1 MNKQNGI
8 SIIEVCVVLI
18 ASLFFIYISSYI
30 LHLSKTFNAA
40 RDVANELRLMRGQIE
55 IYNNIK
61 VKQGYKIY
69 ESTST
74 STSASGYYLIMG
86 EGEKKIDEILMIC
99 MLVKDSC
106 GYVIGNKMKYVS
118 FLRAGVSLADI
129 GISLTPPGTV
139 NAALLFRI

>member
-18 ASLFFIYISSYI
+18 SSLFFLYISSYI

-40 RDVANELRLMRGQIE
+40 RDVANELRLMREQIE
-55 IYNNIK
+55 IYHNIK
-61 VKQGYKIY
+61 EKPGYNIY
-69 ESTST
+69 ESD
-74 STSASGYYLIMG
+74 GYYLIMG
-86 EGEKKIDEILMIC
+86 GGEKKIDEILMIC

-106 GYVIGNKMKYVS
+106 GYVINNNMKYVS

-129 GISLTPPGTV
+129 GLCLPTSDTV

>member
-8 SIIEVCVVLI
+8 SIVEVCVVLI
-18 ASLFFIYISSYI
+18 SSLFFLYISSYI

-40 RDVANELRLMRGQIE
+40 RDMANELRLMREQIE

-69 ESTST
+69 ESTS
-74 STSASGYYLIMG
+74 GYYLIMG
-86 EGEKKIDEILMIC
+86 EGERKIDEILMIC

-129 GISLTPPGTV
+129 GISLTSPGTV

>member
-18 ASLFFIYISSYI
+18 SSLFFLYISSYI

-40 RDVANELRLMRGQIE
+40 RDVANELRLMREQIE
-55 IYNNIK
+55 IYHNIK
-61 VKQGYKIY
+61 EKPGYNIY
-69 ESTST
+69 ESD
-74 STSASGYYLIMG
+74 GYYLIMRG
-86 EGEKKIDEILMIC
+86 GEKKIDEILMIC

-106 GYVIGNKMKYVS
+106 GYVINNNMKYVS

-129 GISLTPPGTV
+129 GLSLPTSDTV

>member
-18 ASLFFIYISSYI
+18 SSLFFLYISSYI

-40 RDVANELRLMRGQIE
+40 RDVANELRLMRAQIE
-55 IYNNIK
+55 IYNNIT
-61 VKQGYKIY
+61 VRQGYKIY
-69 ESTST
+69 KST
-74 STSASGYYLIMG
+74 SGYYLIMG

-106 GYVIGNKMKYVS
+106 GYVIGNEMKYVS

-129 GISLTPPGTV
+129 GISLTPSRTV

>member
-8 SIIEVCVVLI
+8 SIVEVCVILI
-18 ASLFFIYISSYI
+18 SSLFYIYISSYI

-40 RDVANELRLMRGQIE
+40 RNVADELRLMREQIE
-55 IYNNIK
+55 IYNNTNE
-61 VKQGYKIY
+61 KQGYKIY
-69 ESTST
+69 KND
-74 STSASGYYLIMG
+74 GYYLIIR

-118 FLRAGVSLADI
+118 FLRAGVSLEAI
-129 GISLTPPGTV
+129 GISLPASGIV

>member
-8 SIIEVCVVLI
+8 SIIEVCIILI
-18 ASLFFIYISSYI
+18 SSLFFIYISSYI

-40 RDVANELRLMRGQIE
+40 RDVANELRLMREQIE
-55 IYNNIK
+55 IYNKIN
-61 VKQGYKIY
+61 VKQGYNIY
-69 ESTST
+69 KSD
-74 STSASGYYLIMG
+74 GYYLIMG

-106 GYVIGNKMKYVS
+106 GYVFNNKMKYAS
-118 FLRAGVSLADI
+118 SLRADVSLTDI
-129 GISLTPPGTV
+129 GFSLMASRTV

>member
-18 ASLFFIYISSYI
+18 SSLFFLYISSYI

-40 RDVANELRLMRGQIE
+40 RDVANELRLMREQIE
-55 IYNNIK
+55 IYHNIK
-61 VKQGYKIY
+61 EKPGYNIY
-69 ESTST
+69 ESD
-74 STSASGYYLIMG
+74 GYYLIMG
-86 EGEKKIDEILMIC
+86 GGEKKIDEILMIC

-106 GYVIGNKMKYVS
+106 GYVINNNMKYVS

-129 GISLTPPGTV
+129 GLLLPTSDTV

>member
-8 SIIEVCVVLI
+8 GIVEVCVVLI
-18 ASLFFIYISSYI
+18 SSLFFIYISSYI

-40 RDVANELRLMRGQIE
+40 RDVANELRLMREQIE

-61 VKQGYKIY
+61 GKQGYKIY
-69 ESTST
+69 EST
-74 STSASGYYLIMG
+74 SGYYLIMG

-129 GISLTPPGTV
+129 GISLPASGTV

>member
-18 ASLFFIYISSYI
+18 SSLFFIYISSYI

-40 RDVANELRLMRGQIE
+40 RNVANELRLMRAQIE
-55 IYNNIK
+55 IYNNIT

-69 ESTST
+69 KST
-74 STSASGYYLIMG
+74 SGYYLIMG

-106 GYVIGNKMKYVS
+106 GYVIGNEMKYVS

-129 GISLTPPGTV
+129 GISLTPSRSV

>member
-18 ASLFFIYISSYI
+18 SSLFFLYISSYI

-40 RDVANELRLMRGQIE
+40 RDVANELRLMREQIE

-74 STSASGYYLIMG
+74 STSGYYLIMG

-106 GYVIGNKMKYVS
+106 GYVIGNKMEYVS

-129 GISLTPPGTV
+129 GISLTAPGTV

>member
-18 ASLFFIYISSYI
+18 SSLFFLYISSYI

-40 RDVANELRLMRGQIE
+40 RDVANELRLMRAQIE
-55 IYNNIK
+55 IYNNST

-69 ESTST
+69 KST
-74 STSASGYYLIMG
+74 SGYYLIMG

-106 GYVIGNKMKYVS
+106 GYVIGNEMKYVS

-129 GISLTPPGTV
+129 GISLTPSRTV

>member
-18 ASLFFIYISSYI
+18 SSLFLIYISSYI

-40 RDVANELRLMRGQIE
+40 RNVANELRLMRAQIE
-55 IYNNIK
+55 IYNNIT

-69 ESTST
+69 KST
-74 STSASGYYLIMG
+74 SGYYLIMG

-106 GYVIGNKMKYVS
+106 GYVIGNEMKYVS

-129 GISLTPPGTV
+129 GISLTPSRSV

>member
-8 SIIEVCVVLI
+8 SIIEVCVVLT
-18 ASLFFIYISSYI
+18 SLLFFIYISSYI

-40 RDVANELRLMRGQIE
+40 REVANELRLMRGQIE
-55 IYNNIK
+55 IYNNTNE
-61 VKQGYKIY
+61 KQGYKIHKN
-69 ESTST
+69 
-74 STSASGYYLIMG
+74 AGYYLIIR

-118 FLRAGVSLADI
+118 FLRADVPLADI
-129 GISLTPPGTV
+129 GFLLTPSRTV

>member
-8 SIIEVCVVLI
+8 SIIEVCLILI
-18 ASLFFIYISSYI
+18 ASLFFLYISSYI

-40 RDVANELRLMRGQIE
+40 RDVANELRLMREQIE

-61 VKQGYKIY
+61 EKPGYNIY
-69 ESTST
+69 ESD
-74 STSASGYYLIMG
+74 GYYLIMG
-86 EGEKKIDEILMIC
+86 GGEKKIDEILMIC

-106 GYVIGNKMKYVS
+106 GYVINNNMKYVS

-129 GISLTPPGTV
+129 GFSLTPSKTV

>member
-18 ASLFFIYISSYI
+18 SSLFFLYISSYI

-40 RDVANELRLMRGQIE
+40 RDVANELRLMRAQIE
-55 IYNNIK
+55 IYNNIT

-69 ESTST
+69 KST
-74 STSASGYYLIMG
+74 SGYYLIMG

-106 GYVIGNKMKYVS
+106 GYVIGNEMKYVS

-129 GISLTPPGTV
+129 GISLTPPRTV

>member
-8 SIIEVCVVLI
+8 SIVEVCVVLI
-18 ASLFFIYISSYI
+18 SSLFFLYISSYV
-30 LHLSKTFNAA
+30 LHLSKTFSAA

-61 VKQGYKIY
+61 EKQGYKIY
-69 ESTST
+69 E
-74 STSASGYYLIMG
+74 SASGYYLIMG

>member
-8 SIIEVCVVLI
+8 SIVEVCVVLI
-18 ASLFFIYISSYI
+18 SSLFFLYISSYI
-30 LHLSKTFNAA
+30 LHLSKTFNVA
-40 RDVANELRLMRGQIE
+40 RDMANELRLMREQIE

-69 ESTST
+69 ESTS
-74 STSASGYYLIMG
+74 GYYLIMG
-86 EGEKKIDEILMIC
+86 EGERKIDEILMIC

>member
-8 SIIEVCVVLI
+8 SIIEVCLILI
-18 ASLFFIYISSYI
+18 ASLFFLYISSYI
-30 LHLSKTFNAA
+30 LHLGKTFNAA
-40 RDVANELRLMRGQIE
+40 RDVANELRLMREQIE

-61 VKQGYKIY
+61 EKPGYNIY
-69 ESTST
+69 ESD
-74 STSASGYYLIMG
+74 GYYLIMG
-86 EGEKKIDEILMIC
+86 GGEKKIDEILMIC

-106 GYVIGNKMKYVS
+106 GYVINNNMKYVS

-129 GISLTPPGTV
+129 GFSLTPSKTV

>member
-8 SIIEVCVVLI
+8 SIVEVCVVLI
-18 ASLFFIYISSYI
+18 SSLFYIYISSYI

-40 RDVANELRLMRGQIE
+40 RDVANELRLMREQIE
-55 IYNNIK
+55 IYNNTNE
-61 VKQGYKIY
+61 KQGYKIY
-69 ESTST
+69 KND
-74 STSASGYYLIMG
+74 GYYLIIR

-106 GYVIGNKMKYVS
+106 GYVIGNEMKYVS
-118 FLRAGVSLADI
+118 FLRAGVSLAAI
-129 GISLTPPGTV
+129 GISLPASGIV

>member
-18 ASLFFIYISSYI
+18 SSLFFLYISSYI

-40 RDVANELRLMRGQIE
+40 RDVANELRLMREQIE
-55 IYNNIK
+55 IYHNIK
-61 VKQGYKIY
+61 EKSGYNIY
-69 ESTST
+69 ESD
-74 STSASGYYLIMG
+74 GYYLIMG
-86 EGEKKIDEILMIC
+86 GGGKKIDEILMIC

-106 GYVIGNKMKYVS
+106 GYVIGNKMKYAS
-118 FLRAGVSLADI
+118 FLRADVSLADI
-129 GISLTPPGTV
+129 GFSLTASGTV

>member
-8 SIIEVCVVLI
+8 SIVEVCVVLI
-18 ASLFFIYISSYI
+18 SSLFFLYISSYI
-30 LHLSKTFNAA
+30 LHLSKTFKAA
-40 RDVANELRLMRGQIE
+40 RDVANELRLMRAQIE
-55 IYNNIK
+55 IYNNIT
-61 VKQGYKIY
+61 VRQGYKIY
-69 ESTST
+69 KST
-74 STSASGYYLIMG
+74 SGYYLIMG

-106 GYVIGNKMKYVS
+106 GYVIGNEMKYVS

-129 GISLTPPGTV
+129 GISLTPSRTV

>member
-1 MNKQNGI
+1 MNKQNGL

-18 ASLFFIYISSYI
+18 SSLFFIYISSCL

-40 RDVANELRLMRGQIE
+40 RNVANELRLMREQIE
-55 IYNNIK
+55 IYNNTNE
-61 VKQGYKIY
+61 KQGYKIY
-69 ESTST
+69 KN
-74 STSASGYYLIMG
+74 AGYYLIIR

-118 FLRAGVSLADI
+118 FLRAGVSLRDI
-129 GISLTPPGTV
+129 GLSLPASGTV

>member
-18 ASLFFIYISSYI
+18 SSLFFLYISSYL

-40 RDVANELRLMRGQIE
+40 RDVANELRLMREQIE
-55 IYNNIK
+55 IYNKINEK
-61 VKQGYKIY
+61 PGYKIHK
-69 ESTST
+69 
-74 STSASGYYLIMG
+74 SGDYYLIIG
-86 EGEKKIDEILMIC
+86 GGEKKIDEILMIC

-106 GYVIGNKMKYVS
+106 GYVIGDKMKYVS
-118 FLRAGVSLADI
+118 FLRAGVSLEDI
-129 GISLTPPGTV
+129 GLSLPASRTV

>member
-8 SIIEVCVVLI
+8 SIVEVCVVLI
-18 ASLFFIYISSYI
+18 SSLFFIYISSYI

-40 RDVANELRLMRGQIE
+40 RDVANELRLMREQIE
-55 IYNNIK
+55 IYNNTNE
-61 VKQGYKIY
+61 KQGYKIY
-69 ESTST
+69 KND
-74 STSASGYYLIMG
+74 GYYLIIR

-106 GYVIGNKMKYVS
+106 GYVIGNEMKYVS
-118 FLRAGVSLADI
+118 FLRAGVSLAAI
-129 GISLTPPGTV
+129 GISLPASGIV

>member
-8 SIIEVCVVLI
+8 SIVEVCVVLI
-18 ASLFFIYISSYI
+18 SSLFFLYISSYI

-40 RDVANELRLMRGQIE
+40 RDVANELRLMRAQIE

-69 ESTST
+69 EGT
-74 STSASGYYLIMG
+74 SGYYLIMG

-106 GYVIGNKMKYVS
+106 GYVIGNKMKSVS

-129 GISLTPPGTV
+129 GISLTPLGTV
-139 NAALLFRI
+139 NVALLFRI

>member
-69 ESTST
+69 EST

>member
-8 SIIEVCVVLI
+8 SIIEVCVVLVS
-18 ASLFFIYISSYI
+18 SLFFLYISSYI

-40 RDVANELRLMRGQIE
+40 RVVANELRLMRAQIE
-55 IYNNIK
+55 IYNNIT

-69 ESTST
+69 KST
-74 STSASGYYLIMG
+74 SGYYLIMG

-106 GYVIGNKMKYVS
+106 GYVVGNEMKYVS

-129 GISLTPPGTV
+129 GISLTPSRTV

>member
-8 SIIEVCVVLI
+8 SIIEVCLILI
-18 ASLFFIYISSYI
+18 ASLFLLYISSYI

-40 RDVANELRLMRGQIE
+40 RDVANELRLMREQIE

-61 VKQGYKIY
+61 EKPGYNIY
-69 ESTST
+69 ESD
-74 STSASGYYLIMG
+74 GYYLIMG
-86 EGEKKIDEILMIC
+86 GGEKKIDEILMIC

-106 GYVIGNKMKYVS
+106 GYVINNNMKYVS

-129 GISLTPPGTV
+129 GFSLTPSKTV

>member
-8 SIIEVCVVLI
+8 SIVEVCVVLI
-18 ASLFFIYISSYI
+18 SSLFFLYISSYI

-40 RDVANELRLMRGQIE
+40 RDVANELRLMRAQIE
-55 IYNNIK
+55 IYNNIT
-61 VKQGYKIY
+61 VRQGYKIY
-69 ESTST
+69 KST
-74 STSASGYYLIMG
+74 SGYYLIMG

-106 GYVIGNKMKYVS
+106 GYVIGNEMKYVS

-129 GISLTPPGTV
+129 GISLTPSRTV

>member
-8 SIIEVCVVLI
+8 SIIEVCVVLVS
-18 ASLFFIYISSYI
+18 SLFFLYISSYI

-40 RDVANELRLMRGQIE
+40 RDVANELRLMRAQIE
-55 IYNNIK
+55 IYNNIT

-69 ESTST
+69 KST
-74 STSASGYYLIMG
+74 SGYYLIMG

-106 GYVIGNKMKYVS
+106 GYVVGNEMKYVS

-129 GISLTPPGTV
+129 GISLTPSRTV

>member
-18 ASLFFIYISSYI
+18 SSLFFIYISSYI

-40 RDVANELRLMRGQIE
+40 RDVANELRLMREQIE
-55 IYNNIK
+55 IYHNIK
-61 VKQGYKIY
+61 EKPGYKIY
-69 ESTST
+69 ERG
-74 STSASGYYLIMG
+74 GYYLIMG

-106 GYVIGNKMKYVS
+106 GYVINNNMKYVS
-118 FLRAGVSLADI
+118 FLRAGVSLKDI
-129 GISLTPPGTV
+129 GFLLPASDTV

>member
-8 SIIEVCVVLI
+8 SIVEVCVVLI
-18 ASLFFIYISSYI
+18 SSLFFIYISSYL

-40 RDVANELRLMRGQIE
+40 RDVANELRLMRERIE
-55 IYNNIK
+55 IYHNIK
-61 VKQGYKIY
+61 EKPGYKIY
-69 ESTST
+69 EKD
-74 STSASGYYLIMG
+74 GYYLIMG
-86 EGEKKIDEILMIC
+86 EGEKKIEEILMIC

-106 GYVIGNKMKYVS
+106 GYVINNNMKYVS

-129 GISLTPPGTV
+129 GLSLPASGTV